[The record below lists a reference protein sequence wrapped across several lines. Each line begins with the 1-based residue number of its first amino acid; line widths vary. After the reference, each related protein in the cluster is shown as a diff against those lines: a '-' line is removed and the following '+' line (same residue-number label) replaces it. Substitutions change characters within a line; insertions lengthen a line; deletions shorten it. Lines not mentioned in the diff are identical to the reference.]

1 MTAAPRAEIL
11 EDPAEEAAGRLARV
25 IERGGHVALSGGST
39 PRAAYERLA
48 EMALDF
54 SGATLWFGDERC
66 VPPQDEQSNFAMV
79 RAALLDRLHGSSPVV
94 RRIEGERDS
103 RAAAASYEQL
113 LGEVFGEG
121 MPELDLALMGLGPDA
136 HTASLFP
143 GQEALDERERLAV
156 AVEEPGMEPWVSR
169 VTLTLPVFNA
179 TREIVFLAA
188 GADKA
193 DAVARAFGGEQH
205 RDAPASLVSP
215 GSGALTLL
223 LDEAAAAKLPG
234 AVEVTRR

>member
-1 MTAAPRAEIL
+1 MTAAPCAEVL
-11 EDPAEEAAGRLARV
+11 QDPAAEAAGRLARV
-25 IERGGHVALSGGST
+25 IERGGHIALSGGAT

-48 EMALDF
+48 GMALDF
-54 SGATLWFGDERC
+54 SRATLWFGDERC

-79 RAALLDRLHGSSPVV
+79 RAALLDRLQGSGPVV
-94 RRIEGERDS
+94 RRIEGERDP

-179 TREIVFLAA
+179 AREVVFLAA

-193 DAVARAFGGEQH
+193 DAVARAFSGEQH

-215 GSGALTLL
+215 GSGSLTLL

-234 AVEVTRR
+234 AVEVSRR